1 MRDINLEVY
10 FWREAIADYIK
21 ENYTETFVQ
30 WYDFLFK
37 ELSGERKREFIFLL
51 NAVFNRYISIGDL
64 HKWFI
69 CFFDK
74 EERTS
79 ESDLESLLVE
89 FGLGN
94 ILYYKSTGGYEENRF
109 VPTIFQEHLYKKFK
123 GEFPVEEEQV
133 EEFLIIYP

>member
-74 EERTS
+74 EEKGIWIAILCSVCEFTATS
-79 ESDLESLLVE
+79 PPFSINATFAPSL
-89 FGLGN
+89 
-94 ILYYKSTGGYEENRF
+94 
-109 VPTIFQEHLYKKFK
+109 TISFK
-123 GEFPVEEEQV
+123 AR
-133 EEFLIIYP
+133 